1 MMDALAQAIIDVL
14 QNNKP
19 AALATV
25 VKTRGASPR
34 NVGAKMLVYPDGSIV
49 GSIGGGEME
58 RRVIAAAKDALA
70 DGKPRYLDMTLSN
83 EARGDP
89 MICGGEM
96 EIFVEPLLTTPTL
109 VIVGAGHIGA
119 AVAQLG
125 KFLGFHI
132 VVLDDR
138 PEFVTPE
145 NFPHADER
153 IAGDLI
159 EKIKH
164 IEITSQTFVVLVT
177 RAHTLD
183 APLLGAIVDK
193 PAAYIGMLG
202 SRRRVLTV
210 MDTLKKQG
218 VSETALARVH
228 APIGIEINA
237 ETPQEIAVSIM
248 AEVIQVKRE
257 KHGKI
262 PGFSEKPGISQ
273 AI

>member
-1 MMDALAQAIIDVL
+1 MDTISQAIVDAL

-34 NVGAKMLVYPDGSIV
+34 NVGAKMLVFADGSIV
-49 GSIGGGEME
+49 GSVGGGEME
-58 RRVIAAAKDALA
+58 LRIITAAKQVLA
-70 DGKPRYLDMTLSN
+70 DGQPRYMDMTLSN
-83 EARGDP
+83 DQRGDP

-96 EIFVEPLLTTPTL
+96 EIFIEPLITTPTL

-119 AVAQLG
+119 AVAQLAQ
-125 KFLGFHI
+125 FLGFHV

-145 NFPHADER
+145 NMPHADER
-153 IAGDLI
+153 IAGDI
-159 EKIKH
+159 VAKIRDLD
-164 IEITSQTFVVLVT
+164 ITPRTYVVLVT

-183 APLLGAIVDK
+183 AALLGAIVDK

-202 SRRRVLTV
+202 SKRRVITV
-210 MDTLKKQG
+210 VDNLKKQG
-218 VSETALARVH
+218 ATEAALAKVH
-228 APIGIEINA
+228 APIGVEIHA

-248 AEVIQVKRE
+248 AEIIAVRR
-257 KHGKI
+257 GNGSG
-262 PGFSEKPGISQ
+262 P
-273 AI
+273 A

>member
-1 MMDALAQAIIDVL
+1 MDAISQAIVDVL

-34 NVGAKMLVYPDGSIV
+34 NVGAKMMVFPDGAIV

-58 RRVIAAAKDALA
+58 LRVINAAKESLA
-70 DGKPRYLDMTLSN
+70 DGQPRYLDMTLSN
-83 EARGDP
+83 EERGDP

-96 EIFVEPLLTTPTL
+96 EIFVEPLLTAPTL
-109 VIVGAGHIGA
+109 VIVGAGHVGA

-125 KFLGFHI
+125 KQLGFRI

-138 PEFVTPE
+138 PDFVTPT

-153 IAGDLI
+153 IAGDI
-159 EKIKH
+159 VEKIKQLD
-164 IEITSQTFVVLVT
+164 ITPQTFVVLVT

-183 APLLGAIVDK
+183 AQLLGAIVDK

-202 SRRRVLTV
+202 SKRRVITV

-218 VSETALARVH
+218 VSEAALARVH
-228 APIGIEINA
+228 APIGIEIHA
-237 ETPQEIAVSIM
+237 ETPAEIAVSIL
-248 AEVIQVKRE
+248 AEIIQAKR
-257 KHGKI
+257 K
-262 PGFSEKPGISQ
+262 
-273 AI
+273 A

>member
-1 MMDALAQAIIDVL
+1 MDAISQALVDVL

-25 VKTRGASPR
+25 VRTRGASPR
-34 NVGAKMLVYPDGSIV
+34 NAGAKMLVYPDGSIV

-58 RRVIAAAKDALA
+58 LRVVETAQQAIR
-70 DGKPRYLDMTLSN
+70 DGKPRFFDMTLSN
-83 EARGDP
+83 EERGDP
-89 MICGGEM
+89 LICGGEM
-96 EIFVEPLLTTPTL
+96 EIFVEPLLIAPTL

-119 AVAQLG
+119 AVAQLA
-125 KFLGFHI
+125 KFLGFRI

-153 IAGDLI
+153 IAGDI
-159 EKIKH
+159 VAKVRE
-164 IEITSQTFVVLVT
+164 IEITPHTYIVLVT

-183 APLLGAIVDK
+183 TQLLGAIAEK

-202 SRRRVLTV
+202 SKRRVLTV
-210 MDTLKKQG
+210 METLKQQG
-218 VSETALARVH
+218 IGEAALARVR
-228 APIGIEINA
+228 APIGLDIHA

-248 AEVIQVKRE
+248 AEIVQVKRQ
-257 KHGKI
+257 KHVL
-262 PGFSEKPGISQ
+262 SEAEG
-273 AI
+273 